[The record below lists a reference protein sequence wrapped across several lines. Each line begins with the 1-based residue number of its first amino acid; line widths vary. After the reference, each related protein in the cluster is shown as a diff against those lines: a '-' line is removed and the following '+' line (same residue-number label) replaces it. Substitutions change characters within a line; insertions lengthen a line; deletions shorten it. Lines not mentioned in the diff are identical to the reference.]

1 MTNFPIFPFSHLNN
15 TQGKRNVRVK
25 QVESSTASLNDGDV
39 FILDMGLEIYQW
51 NGASCNRMEK
61 AKALTVCT
69 RLRDD
74 RGAKPVVRIIE
85 SSEKDEERT
94 TGFWEAL
101 GGYAAPATA
110 EEGGDD
116 KAEEKK
122 AKKELK
128 LYNVSDESGEIK
140 TNLVAEGKLKRDML
154 IEDDSFVLDTGS
166 ALYCWI
172 GKGASKDEKKS
183 AFTTANTFL
192 VENKRPAWTPVSMVL
207 DGGETPGKKIFMR
220 GWLVAVGCSWLQ
232 LVGVGWSC
240 LPLLF
245 AVGWSCLPLLFGV
258 GWSWLELFAVV
269 CRCLP
274 LFAVVCRCLPLFAV
288 VCRCFPLN

>member
-1 MTNFPIFPFSHLNN
+1 M
-15 TQGKRNVRVK
+15 
-25 QVESSTASLNDGDV
+25 ESSAASLNDGDV

-74 RGAKPVVRIIE
+74 RGAKPVVHIIE

-122 AKKELK
+122 AKK
-128 LYNVSDESGEIK
+128 
-140 TNLVAEGKLKRDML
+140 GKLKRDML

-220 GWLVAVGCSWLQ
+220 G
-232 LVGVGWSC
+232 
-240 LPLLF
+240 
-245 AVGWSCLPLLFGV
+245 
-258 GWSWLELFAVV
+258 
-269 CRCLP
+269 
-274 LFAVVCRCLPLFAV
+274 
-288 VCRCFPLN
+288 

>member
-1 MTNFPIFPFSHLNN
+1 MSLHCHQHQNNLIFFSPIFFPHSFDQFSHFPIFPFKQHH
-15 TQGKRNVRVK
+15 QGKRNVRVK
-25 QVESSTASLNDGDV
+25 QVESSAASLNDGDV

-101 GGYAAPATA
+101 GGYATPATA

-220 GWLVAVGCSWLQ
+220 GLLVAVG
-232 LVGVGWSC
+232 
-240 LPLLF
+240 
-245 AVGWSCLPLLFGV
+245 
-258 GWSWLELFAVV
+258 

-274 LFAVVCRCLPLFAV
+274 LFAVVCRCLPLYLVALFELFEPFRFFV
-288 VCRCFPLN
+288 LCLLKLQYNSVC

>member
-1 MTNFPIFPFSHLNN
+1 
-15 TQGKRNVRVK
+15 
-25 QVESSTASLNDGDV
+25 VESSAASLNDGDV

-220 GWLVAVGCSWLQ
+220 GLLVAVGCTWLELVAWIVGCSWLQ
-232 LVGVGWSC
+232 LVGVGWS
-240 LPLLF
+240 
-245 AVGWSCLPLLFGV
+245 
-258 GWSWLELFAVV
+258 WLRLLFAVV

-274 LFAVVCRCLPLFAV
+274 LYLVALFELFEKPFRFFVLCLLKLQYNSVC
-288 VCRCFPLN
+288 

>member
-1 MTNFPIFPFSHLNN
+1 M
-15 TQGKRNVRVK
+15 
-25 QVESSTASLNDGDV
+25 
-39 FILDMGLEIYQW
+39 DMGLEIYQW

-74 RGAKPVVRIIE
+74 RGAKPVVHIIE

-220 GWLVAVGCSWLQ
+220 GLLVAVGCSWLQ
-232 LVGVGWSC
+232 LV
-240 LPLLF
+240 
-245 AVGWSCLPLLFGV
+245 AVGC
-258 GWSWLELFAVV
+258 SWLELVGVV
-269 CRCLP
+269 CHCCLELVGVACRCLP
-274 LFAVVCRCLPLFAV
+274 LFAVVCRCLPLFSLFAI
-288 VCRCFPLN
+288 VCRCLPLYLVALFELFEKPFRVFCIMFTKVAV